1 MEHPPPSATDNL
13 KKYWFEKNSYSLDGL
28 PALSDDLHMNA
39 SACDEDGNEREFVSC
54 WNEVKDGLVRDE
66 ESRMERVK
74 GVRLGSGSSLENGK
88 KKKSGRTV
96 QMWMGKTMSFGVEQ
110 KTVMS
115 FVLGMILMSVLNRVG
130 ISLL

>member
-1 MEHPPPSATDNL
+1 
-13 KKYWFEKNSYSLDGL
+13 
-28 PALSDDLHMNA
+28 MNA

-54 WNEVKDGLVRDE
+54 WNEVKDELVRDE
-66 ESRMERVK
+66 ESRMEKVK
-74 GVRLGSGSSLENGK
+74 GIRLGSESSLENGK
-88 KKKSGRTV
+88 EKVGGRSGRTV
-96 QMWMGKTMSFGVEQ
+96 QMWMGKAMSFGVEQ